1 MLKIFFKSST
11 LENMDSFL
19 LKFWA
24 IGLFLVVN
32 KATVGRVFNQPV
44 NLRKGIIE
52 AMKFLAYLEEPL
64 QRTHNYEIVIT
75 LLLR

>member
-24 IGLFLVVN
+24 IRLFLVVN
-32 KATVGRVFNQPV
+32 KATVGTLFNQPV
-44 NLRKGIIE
+44 NLRIE
-52 AMKFLAYLEEPL
+52 AMKFLAYSFTEDS
-64 QRTHNYEIVIT
+64 
-75 LLLR
+75 

>member
-1 MLKIFFKSST
+1 M
-11 LENMDSFL
+11 
-19 LKFWA
+19 
-24 IGLFLVVN
+24 VN
-32 KATVGRVFNQPV
+32 KPTVGTVFNEPV
-44 NLRKGIIE
+44 NLRKGMIE